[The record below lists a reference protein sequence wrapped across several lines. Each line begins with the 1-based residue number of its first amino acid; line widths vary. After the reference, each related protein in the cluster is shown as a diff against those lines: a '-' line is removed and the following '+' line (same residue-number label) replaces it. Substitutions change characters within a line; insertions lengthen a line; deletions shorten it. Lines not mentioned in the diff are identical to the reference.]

1 MKTKAIS
8 LISLILFFC
17 CSNLISQE
25 ATNNDNPARSGSI
38 TVYSTPELTD
48 LTAQWAKE
56 FGKSHPGQVVNVI
69 PAKEPG
75 LSSISGQDGN
85 ICFVSNP
92 LRMKE
97 DQQMTFKVVVG
108 REIIVPVI
116 NLKNPYL
123 SQLQQQGISRE
134 AFVKSLGTPGKGDWG
149 TLLNGN
155 QKTPV
160 TYYMLNDGQVKS
172 SVAEFLNV
180 DEGLFINM
188 KNETMDALVAA
199 VQNDPYAIG
208 FCRLTD
214 ILKTNGQATVD
225 NVQLLPID
233 KNGNGKLDYMENIYA
248 NPAVFAR
255 GVWIGKYPKALTNN
269 IYSVAKSLPESE
281 TEIAFLQWVLTSGQT
296 MLKDKGYTDL
306 ASNEQQSQLEQLF
319 PVSIIV
325 EPAKT
330 SNSLAKIILLVLVAI
345 VIISF
350 TVDLFI
356 RRNRKSSTASKSG
369 FAGHSEVFDEKHVK
383 IPGGLYFDKTHTWA
397 FMEQDGTVKIG
408 IDDFLQHVT
417 GPITRVEMKKA
428 GDKIRKGERLCS
440 IAQNGKQLNLYAPVS
455 GTIQAQNH
463 ALASNSGIINEA
475 PYSEGWIYRIEPTN
489 WLREI
494 SFMTMAENYRT
505 WLKSEFTRL
514 KDFLAGSIQMSSSA
528 YVHVVL
534 QDGGAMQDH
543 VLADLE
549 PCIWEEFQRKFIDV
563 SK

>member
-1 MKTKAIS
+1 MKTKIIS
-8 LISLILFFC
+8 LVSLILFFC

-25 ATNNDNPARSGSI
+25 ATNKDNPAASGSI

-56 FGKSHPGQVVNVI
+56 YGKSHPGQVVNVI

-75 LSSISGQDGN
+75 LSSIPGSDGN
-85 ICFVSNP
+85 ICFVSNQFQI
-92 LRMKE
+92 KE
-97 DQQMTFKVVVG
+97 DQQMMFKVVVG

-123 SQLQQQGISRE
+123 SQIQQQGISRE
-134 AFVKSLGTPGKGDWG
+134 AFAKSLEIPEKGQWG
-149 TLLNGN
+149 TLLNGKQN
-155 QKTPV
+155 TPV
-160 TYYMLNDGQVKS
+160 SYYMLNDDQVRS

-180 DEGLFINM
+180 DPGLFINM
-188 KNETMDALVAA
+188 KSESGDAMIAA

-214 ILKTNGQATVD
+214 ILKTKSQAMVD
-225 NVQLLPID
+225 NIQLLPID
-233 KNGNGKLDYMENIYA
+233 KNGNGKLDYMENIYV
-248 NPAVFAR
+248 NPTVFSR
-255 GVWIGKYPKALTNN
+255 GVWIGKYPKALTSN
-269 IYSVAKSLPESE
+269 IYSVAKALPENES
-281 TEIAFLQWVLTSGQT
+281 EIAFLQWILTSGQS
-296 MLKDKGYTDL
+296 MLEDKGYSDL
-306 ASNEQQSQLEQLF
+306 VSNERQSQLDRLF
-319 PVSIIV
+319 PASIAV
-325 EPAKT
+325 ETAET
-330 SNSLAKIILLVLVAI
+330 SNSPAKMILLILMAI
-345 VIISF
+345 IIISV
-350 TVDLFI
+350 TVDYFI
-356 RRNRKSSTASKSG
+356 RRNRKSAAGSKSG
-369 FAGHSEVFDEKHVK
+369 FAGHSEVFDENHVK

-408 IDDFLQHVT
+408 IDDFIQHVT

-440 IAQNGKQLNLYAPVS
+440 IIQNGKQLNLYAPVS
-455 GTIQAQNH
+455 GTIRSQNH
-463 ALASNSGIINEA
+463 ALASNSGIINDS
-475 PYSEGWIYRIEPTN
+475 PYTDGWIYRIEPTN

-494 SFMTMAENYRT
+494 SFLSMAEKYQT
-505 WLKSEFTRL
+505 WLKGEFTRL

-534 QDGGAMQDH
+534 QDGGELQDH

-549 PCIWEEFQRKFIDV
+549 PFIWEEFQRKFIDV